1 MTHLT
6 EAQKKAKKREYY
18 KKYYQAHKAE
28 IADNHKRY
36 RENMP
41 DDVKERQKEAN
52 KKWFKENSDYRN
64 TYLREYRKEN
74 SK

>member
-1 MTHLT
+1 
-6 EAQKKAKKREYY
+6 
-18 KKYYQAHKAE
+18 
-28 IADNHKRY
+28 
-36 RENMP
+36 MP